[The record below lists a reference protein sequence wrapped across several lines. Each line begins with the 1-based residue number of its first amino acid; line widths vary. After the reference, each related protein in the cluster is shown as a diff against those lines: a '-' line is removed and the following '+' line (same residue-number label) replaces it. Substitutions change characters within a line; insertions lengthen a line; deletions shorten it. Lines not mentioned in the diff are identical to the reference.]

1 MESTYEKAVKLLKIR
16 PHHSEELK
24 RKLQMRG
31 YDRVQIDEVLRKL
44 QEENLIDNDQFAQ
57 MYLEE
62 LLRTKTYG
70 FYGLKAKLMQ
80 RGIASNIADNLL
92 RENLP
97 IEFEVEIAMKI
108 VSRKPNDMSRED
120 KIKLA
125 QQLQRKGFRS
135 EVIRRVTSTAGV

>member
-16 PHHSEELK
+16 PHHTEELR

-31 YDRVQIDEVLRKL
+31 YDREDIDAVLRKL

-62 LLRTKTYG
+62 LLRVKTFG

-80 RGIASNIADNLL
+80 RGIASNVADKLL
-92 RENLP
+92 RENLS
-97 IEFEVEIAMKI
+97 IEIETEIAMK
-108 VSRKPNDMSRED
+108 VVEREARSSKPED
-120 KIKLA
+120 KNKLA
-125 QQLQRKGFRS
+125 QKLQRKGFRS
-135 EVIRRVTSTAGV
+135 EVIRKVTSTANV